1 MEISIEL
8 PDSFVVFESVEQIQ
22 QDMKLS
28 YALMLFKQGKVSISK
43 AAELAGMN
51 LYAYIAECKQHHI
64 SVMDESIDFA
74 SELADEKTIG

>member
-1 MEISIEL
+1 MEISIER
-8 PDSFVVFESVEQIQ
+8 PDSFVAFESVEQIQ

-51 LYAYIAECKQHHI
+51 LYAFMAECKQHQI
-64 SVMDESIDFA
+64 SVMDESIDLG
-74 SELADEKTIG
+74 SELS